1 VKYIHLRYSFLNLWN
16 SFAIVSIWKYKEE
29 IMDFRYFEWDE
40 RFANNKGRSPFDT
53 LWDLF
58 QQLLTIA
65 SGDVSQA
72 LQWLTELDK
81 EYDITDQFD
90 EGYSLGDFIEELQ
103 DRGYIQKDQDGDA
116 LIMTKKSERSLR
128 KRSLEEIFKNLDK
141 GGVGSHK
148 TPHTG
153 KGMERQPETR
163 KWNPGDDIGQIDS
176 VGTMLN
182 MLNHSSIDA
191 FNLQED
197 DLEVYEKDHY
207 TSVATVLLIDLSH
220 SMILYGEDRI
230 TPAKKVAMAL
240 SELIMNNYA
249 KDSLDIVAFGNEAW
263 QISVDDLPYLKVGP
277 YHTNTK
283 QGLEMARHI
292 LQRKKYAN
300 KQIFMITDGKP
311 SCMIENGKF
320 YKNSFGLDRKIV
332 NKVLDE
338 AVKCRRDQ
346 ITITTFMIA
355 QDPYLQSFV
364 REMTEANK
372 GKAYFASLDDL
383 GGYIFE
389 DYIRNRKKNVK

>member
-1 VKYIHLRYSFLNLWN
+1 MNFK
-16 SFAIVSIWKYKEE
+16 
-29 IMDFRYFEWDE
+29 YFEWDE
-40 RFANNKGRSPFDT
+40 KFAKNSNKSPFDT

-72 LQWLTELDK
+72 LKWLTELDN
-81 EYDITDQFD
+81 EYDITAQFD
-90 EGYSLGDFIEELQ
+90 GDYSIGDFIEELKE
-103 DRGYIQKDQDGDA
+103 RGYIEKEGQGA
-116 LIMTKKSERSLR
+116 GLIMTRKTERSLR
-128 KRSLEEIFKNLDK
+128 KRSLEEIFKHLEK
-141 GGVGSHK
+141 GGMGGHK
-148 TPHTG
+148 TPYSG
-153 KGMERQPETR
+153 KGLERQPETR
-163 KWNPGDDIGQIDS
+163 KWTQGDDIGQIDS

-197 DLEVYEKDHY
+197 DLEVYETDHY
-207 TSVATVLLIDLSH
+207 SSVATVLLIDLSH

-249 KDSLDIVAFGNEAW
+249 NDSLDIVAFGNEAW
-263 QISVDDLPYLKVGP
+263 KISVNDLPYLKVGP

-283 QGLEMARHI
+283 QGLELARHI

-311 SCMIENGKF
+311 SCMIENGKL

-364 REMTEANK
+364 REMTKANK
-372 GKAYFASLDDL
+372 GKAYFASLDNL

>member
-1 VKYIHLRYSFLNLWN
+1 
-16 SFAIVSIWKYKEE
+16 
-29 IMDFRYFEWDE
+29 MDFKYFEWDE
-40 RFANNKGRSPFDT
+40 RFGSGKNKIPFDT
-53 LWDLF
+53 LHDLF

-81 EYDITDQFD
+81 QYRITDQFD
-90 EGYSLGDFIEELQ
+90 EEYSIAQFIQDLK
-103 DRGYIQKDQDGDA
+103 DRGYIDNDPDEGT
-116 LIMTKKSERSLR
+116 LVMTRKSERSLR
-128 KRSLEEIFKNLDK
+128 QRSLEEIFKNLGK
-141 GGVGSHK
+141 GGLGSHK
-148 TPHTG
+148 TGHSG
-153 KGMERQPETR
+153 RGLERQPETR
-163 KWNPGDDIGQIDS
+163 PWKKGDDIGQIDS

-182 MLNHSSIDA
+182 MLRHSSIDR
-191 FNLQED
+191 FNLHEE
-197 DLEVYEKDHY
+197 DLEVYETDHY
-207 TSVATVLLIDLSH
+207 TSQATVLLIDLSH

-263 QISVDDLPYLKVGP
+263 QISVEDLPYLKVGP

-283 QGLEMARHI
+283 QGLEVARHI
-292 LQRKKYAN
+292 LQRRKFAN

-311 SCMIENGKF
+311 SCMIENGKL

-338 AVKCRRDQ
+338 AVKCRREK

-355 QDPYLQSFV
+355 SDPYLQSFV

-372 GKAYFASLDDL
+372 GKAYFASLDEL

-389 DYIRNRKKNVK
+389 DYIRNRRKNVK

>member
-1 VKYIHLRYSFLNLWN
+1 MHFRYS
-16 SFAIVSIWKYKEE
+16 
-29 IMDFRYFEWDE
+29 EWDE
-40 RFANNKGRSPFDT
+40 ALSRNKGKSPFDS
-53 LWDLF
+53 LFDLF

-72 LQWLTELDK
+72 LSWLSDLDE
-81 EYDITDQFD
+81 EYGMTDD
-90 EGYSLGDFIEELQ
+90 MDGYGIGDFIEELKE
-103 DRGYIQKDQDGDA
+103 RGYIRDDQEQQV
-116 LIMTKKSERSLR
+116 MVPTKKIERSLR
-128 KRSLEEIFKNLDK
+128 QRSLEEIFRNLDR
-141 GGVGSHK
+141 GGMGAHK
-148 TPHTG
+148 TPHSG
-153 KGMERQPETR
+153 KGLESQPEIR
-163 KWNPGDDIGQIDS
+163 KWNPGDDLTHLDS

-182 MLNHSSIDA
+182 MLQHS
-191 FNLQED
+191 NLDRMELDEED
-197 DLEVYEKDHY
+197 IQVHDTDHH

-240 SELIMNNYA
+240 SELIMTSYA
-249 KDSLDIVAFGNEAW
+249 KDSLDIVAFGNDAW
-263 QISVDDLPYLKVGP
+263 QISIDDLPYLQVGP

-283 QGLEMARHI
+283 KGLEVARHI
-292 LQRKKYAN
+292 LQRRKFAN

-311 SCMIENGKF
+311 SCMFENGRL

-338 AVKCRRDQ
+338 AVKCRRDE

-372 GKAYFASLDDL
+372 GKAYFATLNNL

-389 DYIRNRKKNVK
+389 DYIRNRKRNVK

>member
-1 VKYIHLRYSFLNLWN
+1 MNFK
-16 SFAIVSIWKYKEE
+16 
-29 IMDFRYFEWDE
+29 YFEWNE
-40 RFANNKGRSPFDT
+40 RLNAKKGTQPFET

-58 QQLLTIA
+58 QQLLTIS

-72 LQWLTELDK
+72 IRWLTELDK
-81 EYDITDQFD
+81 EYGITENFKGD
-90 EGYSLGDFIEELQ
+90 YSIGDFIDELKE
-103 DRGYIQKDQDGDA
+103 RGYIKDGTQDGP
-116 LIMTKKSERSLR
+116 LTITKKTERSLR
-128 KRSLEEIFKNLDK
+128 KKSLEEVFKNLEK
-141 GGVGSHK
+141 GSFGSHK
-148 TPHTG
+148 TQYSG
-153 KGMERQPETR
+153 KGTERQPETR
-163 KWNPGDDIGQIDS
+163 RWSKNDDIGQIDS
-176 VGTMLN
+176 VNTMLN
-182 MLNHSSIDA
+182 MLHHSSLENFD
-191 FNLQED
+191 LQED
-197 DLEVYEKDHY
+197 DLEVYETDHH

-240 SELIMNNYA
+240 SELIMTSYA

-263 QISVDDLPYLKVGP
+263 QITVEDLPYLKVGP

-283 QGLEMARHI
+283 QGLEVARHI

-311 SCMIENGKF
+311 SCMIENGKL

-338 AVKCRRDQ
+338 AVKCRRDK
-346 ITITTFMIA
+346 ISITTFMIA
-355 QDPYLQSFV
+355 SDPYLQSFV

-372 GKAYFASLDDL
+372 GKAYFASLDNL

-389 DYIRNRKKNVK
+389 DYIKNRKKNVK

>member
-1 VKYIHLRYSFLNLWN
+1 MK
-16 SFAIVSIWKYKEE
+16 
-29 IMDFRYFEWDE
+29 FRYFEWDE
-40 RFANNKGRSPFDT
+40 RFNSKKNQDPFNT

-58 QQLLTIA
+58 QQLITIS
-65 SGDVSQA
+65 SGDVNQA
-72 LQWLTELDK
+72 LQWLTELDN
-81 EYDITDQFD
+81 EYNITDQFED
-90 EGYSLGDFIEELQ
+90 GYSIGDFIQ
-103 DRGYIQKDQDGDA
+103 DLKDKDYLKQDNEQDQ
-116 LIMTKKSERSLR
+116 LVITRKTERSLR
-128 KRSLEEIFKNLDK
+128 ERSLEEIFKNLEK
-141 GGVGSHK
+141 GAAGDHK
-148 TPHTG
+148 TQHTG
-153 KGMERQPETR
+153 KGLERQPETR
-163 KWNPGDDIGQIDS
+163 RWSKNDDIGQIDS
-176 VGTMLN
+176 VSTMLN
-182 MLNHSSIDA
+182 MLHHSSLDS
-191 FNLQED
+191 FELHED
-197 DLEVYEKDHY
+197 DLEVYETDHY

-283 QGLEMARHI
+283 QGLEVARHI
-292 LQRKKYAN
+292 LQRKKFAN

-311 SCMIENGKF
+311 SCMLENGRL

-338 AVKCRRDQ
+338 AVKCRRDK

-355 QDPYLQSFV
+355 SDPYLQSFV

-389 DYIRNRKKNVK
+389 DYIKNRQRNVR